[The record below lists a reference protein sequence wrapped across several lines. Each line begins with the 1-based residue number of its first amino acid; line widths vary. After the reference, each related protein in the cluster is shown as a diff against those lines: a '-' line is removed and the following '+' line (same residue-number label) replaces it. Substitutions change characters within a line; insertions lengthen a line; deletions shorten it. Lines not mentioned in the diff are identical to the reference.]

1 MPGRTRAVV
10 AAALA
15 SDDGELHADAVVRE
29 DGIGFLA
36 ATALPALP
44 ETETYQLWGVYGD
57 GDVISL
63 GVIGNRPDIEPFSAL
78 GDIDALVI
86 TREQAGGVVSSTTGA
101 VLVGELS

>member
-1 MPGRTRAVV
+1 MVR
-10 AAALA
+10 
-15 SDDGELHADAVVRE
+15 DDGV
-29 DGIGFLA
+29 GFLA
-36 ATALPALP
+36 AKALPALP
-44 ETETYQLWGVYGD
+44 DTETYQLWGVYGD

>member
-10 AAALA
+10 AQRSHPTTGSSTPTPWFVRTA
-15 SDDGELHADAVVRE
+15 SGSSPP
-29 DGIGFLA
+29 
-36 ATALPALP
+36 TALPALP